1 MNHKQVL
8 MGALLVP
15 TALSVTAATSQAQ
28 QKERP
33 YGVRLGVAAL
43 TGGDERDAF
52 GETGKL
58 GLSYDFQLKGAQ
70 KFQPRVDFD
79 YARFSDKGR
88 RLTSY
93 GLSANAEIPLTK
105 TTNRGP
111 YALVGLGVFRVSV
124 RTPAGGTPVIPIPT
138 IPTTPTTPGGSG
150 GSGGQQT
157 LAAGSQALVAAGIDD
172 SSTKIG
178 ANLGVGYK
186 FSDAIS
192 GELTYSLLG
201 RVAGARADHVAL
213 SLGVSF

>member
-15 TALSVTAATSQAQ
+15 TALSVATLTSQAQ
-28 QKERP
+28 EKEKP
-33 YGVRLGVAAL
+33 YGVRLGVATL

-58 GLSYDFQLKGAQ
+58 GLSYDFKLKGAQ

-79 YARFSDKGR
+79 YARFSDNSA
-88 RLTSY
+88 RLTTY

-105 TTNRGP
+105 TPSRGP
-111 YALVGLGVFRVSV
+111 YALVGLGVYRVDV
-124 RTPAGGTPVIPIPT
+124 RTPFTGVPTNPT
-138 IPTTPTTPGGSG
+138 IPTVPTTPGGSG
-150 GSGGQQT
+150 GSGGT
-157 LAAGSQALVAAGIDD
+157 RALIAGSQSLVSSNLDD
-172 SSTKIG
+172 SKTKLG

-186 FSDAIS
+186 FSDSIS
-192 GELTYSLLG
+192 GELTYTLLG
-201 RVAGARADHVAL
+201 RIAGAHADHVAL